1 MIILGLHTNSH
12 QTSHLYDFLSC
23 FQVYQLNSKTGYG
36 ECHCRDNYVS
46 WHSNGECYK
55 TYTPGPCRPDQF
67 IVPSSRSH
75 ARGQGLCVRNPCPRA
90 HLFFPGGGL
99 MSPSASQRSYKGLVR
114 RSGGGYLQD
123 QAIEEE
129 EEDSRCY
136 KVGSRGPCPLGQL
149 VVFERYSGKVKTNH

>member
-1 MIILGLHTNSH
+1 MVSLLN
-12 QTSHLYDFLSC
+12 
-23 FQVYQLNSKTGYG
+23 FQVYQPNSESGFG
-36 ECHCRDNYVS
+36 ECRCRDNYVS

-67 IVPSSRSH
+67 IVPSSHSH

-99 MSPSASQRSYKGLVR
+99 MKSSSQRSYKGLVR
-114 RSGGGYLQD
+114 RSGGLALEKVSLDEDG
-123 QAIEEE
+123 
-129 EEDSRCY
+129 DSRCY

-149 VVFERYSGKVKTNH
+149 VVFERYSGKVYR

>member
-1 MIILGLHTNSH
+1 
-12 QTSHLYDFLSC
+12 
-23 FQVYQLNSKTGYG
+23 
-36 ECHCRDNYVS
+36 
-46 WHSNGECYK
+46 
-55 TYTPGPCRPDQF
+55 
-67 IVPSSRSH
+67 
-75 ARGQGLCVRNPCPRA
+75 
-90 HLFFPGGGL
+90 